1 VTSISVA
8 LEHDMRLS
16 RATAGA
22 PLTLRGLRKSF
33 DVKTVLN
40 GMDLHVPAGQFL
52 TVVDRSG
59 CGKMNQR
66 RGR

>member
-1 VTSISVA
+1 
-8 LEHDMRLS
+8 MRLS